1 MDFKKAFSLN
11 LPSKTDGSQTY
22 TAENLRI
29 SVITPRLFRVE
40 FSKSGGFTDM
50 PTQKVWCRQLEKASF
65 KVKRSGSFV
74 IIGSLKYGVCVD
86 CKTGRIA
93 YAVANG
99 VKVRDFK
106 KDNLGGTYRTLDGT
120 TGAIPLGTGIVSK
133 SGAALFDDSDSLLLN
148 EDGTVSPRRA
158 KAKDIYVFAYGRD
171 YRAAVRDFLRLTG
184 GVPMIPRFALGNWWS
199 RYKAYTQKE
208 YLDLIERFEKE
219 RLPLTVATIDMDWH
233 WVDLKK
239 QFSSVPGIN
248 KKDISSG
255 WTGYSWN
262 TELFPDY
269 KEMFD
274 KLKERDLKIT
284 MNLHPADGVRFFEDM
299 YDEVAKYMGVDPA
312 SKAKIPFDCGSPRYM
327 EAYFELI
334 HHKYEEDGVDFWW
347 IDWQQGKRSSIP
359 GLDPLWALNHY
370 HYIDNCRGGKRG
382 LILSRYAEPGSQ
394 RYPVGFSG
402 DTFIYWS
409 CLRFQP
415 YFTST
420 ASNIGY
426 TWWSHDIGGHQHGKK
441 DDELYARWVQ
451 FGVFSPVNR
460 LHSTSN
466 EFMGKEPWKYGV
478 AAREV
483 AGRFLRLRRRLIPYL
498 YTMNRRTYADMRAL
512 CEPMYYAYPNEEEAY
527 CCKNEYLFGSELI
540 AAPITSPENPKT
552 SLAGVKVWLPRGT
565 YIDMFTGRRYEGGRV
580 IEMFRP
586 LESFPLLAKEG
597 AIIPLD
603 MNETEN
609 GAENPAALEIFA
621 VSGNGS
627 FTLYEDDGETQEYQN
642 GVFAETPFEIEK
654 TGGDVRFSIL
664 PVRGSAECTVSSR
677 AYKISFF
684 DIASALDISVKINGK
699 KASANIASGAFLS
712 VELAPVKP
720 AQSVEIKLSG
730 VTLRTIDRREE
741 YIETVSKYKLANE
754 YKKSVFTCGVDSK
767 MLPKCPQQYLGP
779 IKEINCCL

>member
-1 MDFKKAFSLN
+1 
-11 LPSKTDGSQTY
+11 
-22 TAENLRI
+22 
-29 SVITPRLFRVE
+29 
-40 FSKSGGFTDM
+40 
-50 PTQKVWCRQLEKASF
+50 
-65 KVKRSGSFV
+65 
-74 IIGSLKYGVCVD
+74 
-86 CKTGRIA
+86 
-93 YAVANG
+93 
-99 VKVRDFK
+99 
-106 KDNLGGTYRTLDGT
+106 
-120 TGAIPLGTGIVSK
+120 
-133 SGAALFDDSDSLLLN
+133 
-148 EDGTVSPRRA
+148 
-158 KAKDIYVFAYGRD
+158 
-171 YRAAVRDFLRLTG
+171 
-184 GVPMIPRFALGNWWS
+184 
-199 RYKAYTQKE
+199 
-208 YLDLIERFEKE
+208 
-219 RLPLTVATIDMDWH
+219 
-233 WVDLKK
+233 
-239 QFSSVPGIN
+239 
-248 KKDISSG
+248 
-255 WTGYSWN
+255 
-262 TELFPDY
+262 
-269 KEMFD
+269 MFD

-299 YDEVAKYMGVDPA
+299 YAEVAKYMGVDPA
-312 SKAKIPFDCGSPRYM
+312 SKAKIPFDCGSTRYM

-498 YTMNRRTYADMRAL
+498 YTMNHRTYADMRAL

-609 GAENPAALEIFA
+609 GAYKSKAEIYFSFESTDLLREEISGSEYPLRYVFSEAKYKSSQNAANPDGVRGKSALFDGYSTCSDTCQTREYETMTVSVWVAPRAFDTRTDGKPIGILSCFDGSGGFELGIYNYGTWGFKAATDMGTFQVRCEESPVDLYCWNYLTAVFDGKNHKMSLYKNGEKVAESSLPGGKIFA
-621 VSGNGS
+621 SAKALRVGGIYGGNGGTS
-627 FTLYEDDGETQEYQN
+627 TPGGSYTATIKAEYLGGGAEVSQEDLDQSSWSPSSAFMTGTSIGQAQVHN
-642 GVFAETPFEIEK
+642 S
-654 TGGDVRFSIL
+654 GGDLTTGCQMPADPSGSIL
-664 PVRGSAECTVSSR
+664 RDWYDDRSAPEWVLADVTTVNVNWTTWWKGYMYGGNGR
-677 AYKISFF
+677 YVQIS
-684 DIASALDISVKINGK
+684 
-699 KASANIASGAFLS
+699 
-712 VELAPVKP
+712 
-720 AQSVEIKLSG
+720 
-730 VTLRTIDRREE
+730 
-741 YIETVSKYKLANE
+741 
-754 YKKSVFTCGVDSK
+754 
-767 MLPKCPQQYLGP
+767 
-779 IKEINCCL
+779 